1 MVQIKQSSFL
11 TSTIVFENY
20 SKSLIFE
27 IFLDYLLITIYG
39 LCFSVK
45 IQIKWNE
52 TFCMIFKHIYFETPL
67 KSAPIPM
74 WSTPTTFLMW
84 LICSAEIEI
93 LLRNLQEWRSITWL
107 ELLTDHVLD
116 VSIEVIAVLDNE
128 AVIKI
133 HHDYASIDFLIKE
146 NTVFENRPKKS
157 HSKLRAKRATL
168 TFCLDKS

>member
-11 TSTIVFENY
+11 TSTIAFENN
-20 SKSLIFE
+20 SKSLIIYNQFWPLLSSQKFNFWRENSNE
-27 IFLDYLLITIYG
+27 IF
-39 LCFSVK
+39 SA
-45 IQIKWNE
+45 
-52 TFCMIFKHIYFETPL
+52 IFKHYDWFFIYFETPL

-84 LICSAEIEI
+84 LICSAEEI
-93 LLRNLQEWRSITWL
+93 LLCLDLEEWRRITWL

-146 NTVFENRPKKS
+146 NTVFENHPKKS
-157 HSKLRAKRATL
+157 HSKLRAKRATF
-168 TFCLDKS
+168 TFH

>member
-1 MVQIKQSSFL
+1 
-11 TSTIVFENY
+11 
-20 SKSLIFE
+20 
-27 IFLDYLLITIYG
+27 
-39 LCFSVK
+39 
-45 IQIKWNE
+45 
-52 TFCMIFKHIYFETPL
+52 
-67 KSAPIPM
+67 M

-157 HSKLRAKRATL
+157 HSKLRAKRATF
-168 TFCLDKS
+168 TFLVDNCWLKMPKMVNFGEFLKTSACGQTVIPDSTSNGTRNYSFKSPN